1 VLCHQPPFAKAL
13 GDTASPQVRAAG
25 GLPPEARRAKGGGAE
40 GNRTPDLV
48 IANDALS
55 QLSYGPVTMRT
66 RRYEC
71 LAAQSS
77 MRFWTMRGLAG

>member
-1 VLCHQPPFAKAL
+1 
-13 GDTASPQVRAAG
+13 
-25 GLPPEARRAKGGGAE
+25 
-40 GNRTPDLV
+40 
-48 IANDALS
+48 
-55 QLSYGPVTMRT
+55 MRT